1 MAGEP
6 IPLAPA
12 TASPAPIPAAAPSPV
27 AAPAPAAVASL
38 PVAGATIPEAT
49 PAPVTTAPV
58 PVAEPAKPAEASPA
72 IVEPPTLLG
81 GDNPKPAEAEKTPEK
96 AEGAEGEKVEAE
108 KPVEEAPKPLP
119 AFESFTLP
127 EGTSADPE
135 SLKTFTEALGEFEN
149 TTGADHAHL
158 QGLGQKI
165 VEMGLAEVKRATEKL
180 YEYQVS
186 EWKKQSDKWIEDFE
200 ADPELGGNRRNTTLD
215 DARYA
220 INNFAGTPEQVAAFN
235 KYLHDT
241 KMGNNPALIRAFSNL
256 GKALREGKPLAA
268 SIAPKAP
275 QSKLNTLYGNS
286 MKTG

>member
-6 IPLAPA
+6 TPIAPVAAAPA
-12 TASPAPIPAAAPSPV
+12 PVPAAVSLPVAAPVPAAVTPSPV
-27 AAPAPAAVASL
+27 A
-38 PVAGATIPEAT
+38 GTTIPEPAPS
-49 PAPVTTAPV
+49 PAPVS
-58 PVAEPAKPAEASPA
+58 EPAKPVEAAPA
-72 IVEPPTLLG
+72 VVEPPTLLG
-81 GDNPKPAEAEKTPEK
+81 GEEQKSAEPEKSPEK

-108 KPVEEAPKPLP
+108 KPAEETPKPLP
-119 AFESFTLP
+119 TFEEFKLP
-127 EGTSADPE
+127 EGVTADAE
-135 SLKTFTEALGEFEN
+135 SLKEFSDTLGEFEN
-149 TTGADHAHL
+149 LTGSDHAKL
-158 QGLGQKI
+158 QELGQKL
-165 VEMGLAEVKRATEKL
+165 VERHAAELKKGIDRL

-200 ADPELGGNRRNTTLD
+200 ADPELGGKRRNTTLD

-235 KYLHDT
+235 KYLADT

-268 SIAPKAP
+268 HSAPKAP
-275 QSKLNTLYGNS
+275 QSKLNTLYGSS